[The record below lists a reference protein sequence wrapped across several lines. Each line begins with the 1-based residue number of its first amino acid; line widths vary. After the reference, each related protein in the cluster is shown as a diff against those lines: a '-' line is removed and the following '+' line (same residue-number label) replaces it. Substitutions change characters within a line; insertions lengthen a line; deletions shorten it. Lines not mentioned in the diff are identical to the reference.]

1 MFVLKEIEQN
11 GAGTEKLSGKQRGF
25 GEDTI
30 LRQNHI
36 MGKKNI
42 ITTLFWNGRYCSSLF
57 LQNTNEVNSKN
68 VCVCWE

>member
-1 MFVLKEIEQN
+1 MFVLKEFEQN

-36 MGKKNI
+36 MGEKKYYNDPI
-42 ITTLFWNGRYCSSLF
+42 LERKIL
-57 LQNTNEVNSKN
+57 
-68 VCVCWE
+68 